1 MVEEL
6 HRHGPNLAVEG
17 SRALPAVFDG
27 RPDPPPAPD
36 RAGCRAPQPAGIR
49 VRCLP
54 GTRLLQS
61 KQDSALRRE
70 PQREKRM
77 LELIYFLDL
86 VYKIITTLIFV
97 RVVLS
102 WFPALRHPA
111 VKVVHD
117 LTSPILDPI
126 RRVIPAAGGL
136 DLSPI
141 VAILLLY
148 LVRNLLVDLL
158 VTLRP

>member
-1 MVEEL
+1 
-6 HRHGPNLAVEG
+6 
-17 SRALPAVFDG
+17 
-27 RPDPPPAPD
+27 
-36 RAGCRAPQPAGIR
+36 
-49 VRCLP
+49 
-54 GTRLLQS
+54 
-61 KQDSALRRE
+61 
-70 PQREKRM
+70 M

>member
-1 MVEEL
+1 
-6 HRHGPNLAVEG
+6 
-17 SRALPAVFDG
+17 
-27 RPDPPPAPD
+27 
-36 RAGCRAPQPAGIR
+36 
-49 VRCLP
+49 
-54 GTRLLQS
+54 
-61 KQDSALRRE
+61 
-70 PQREKRM
+70 M

-86 VYKIITTLIFV
+86 AYKIITTLIFV
-97 RVVLS
+97 RVALS
-102 WFPALRHPA
+102 WFPTLRHPA

-148 LVRNLLVDLL
+148 LARNLLVDLL

>member
-1 MVEEL
+1 
-6 HRHGPNLAVEG
+6 
-17 SRALPAVFDG
+17 
-27 RPDPPPAPD
+27 
-36 RAGCRAPQPAGIR
+36 
-49 VRCLP
+49 
-54 GTRLLQS
+54 
-61 KQDSALRRE
+61 
-70 PQREKRM
+70 M

-86 VYKIITTLIFV
+86 AYKIITALIFA

-102 WFPALRHPA
+102 WFPSLRHPG
-111 VKVVHD
+111 VQIVYN

-141 VAILLLY
+141 VAILLLH
-148 LVRNLLVDLL
+148 LARNLLVDLL